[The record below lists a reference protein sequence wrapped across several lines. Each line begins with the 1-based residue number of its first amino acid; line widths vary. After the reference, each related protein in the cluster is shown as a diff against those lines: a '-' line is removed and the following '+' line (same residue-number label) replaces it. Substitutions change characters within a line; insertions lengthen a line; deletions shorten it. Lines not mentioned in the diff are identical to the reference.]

1 MKESEALDDM
11 ERARAVILGLIACL
25 LALSVLLVL
34 PFLEFLLL
42 AILLAYPLYPLQQ
55 RLEQYVGPG
64 NAALSLVV
72 VAAVAIVLP
81 VLLLFQIVLERVTT
95 TMQRFRSGDID
106 FTALETRIQD
116 LIGIEVDLLD
126 QGQQALQNGGFSPVN
141 GVLDLFGVVT
151 DLFLGVAVSLFLLYY
166 FLKDG
171 DRFDAWLAVTVPL
184 PADIYAELKASVKDV
199 VRAVLASH
207 ILIAII
213 QGAVAGLGLIVTGV
227 PNAIFWTVIMI
238 ILAVLPIIGSFLVWG
253 PAAVYL
259 VSVDQPIAGGLLFV
273 YGLIVV
279 SLSDDFLRPI
289 VIDRYSET
297 RINPSAIIIGVLGGL
312 YLFGFIGIFFG
323 PVIIGSV
330 RAVLDVYRR
339 EYVQT
344 TPPGT
349 QQTLS
354 DVGERDHSE

>member
-1 MKESEALDDM
+1 MKQTITLDGM
-11 ERARAVILGLIACL
+11 ERARAVILGLIGCL

-55 RLEQYVGPG
+55 WLERYVSSGT
-64 NAALSLVV
+64 AALTLVV

-81 VLLLFQIVLERVTT
+81 VLLLLQVVVERVTT
-95 TMQRFRSGDID
+95 TVERFRSGDID
-106 FTALETRIQD
+106 FTALETRIYD
-116 LIGIEVDLLD
+116 LTGIEVDLLD
-126 QGQQALQNGGFSPVN
+126 QGRQALQNGGFSPVD
-141 GVLDLFGVVT
+141 GVLGLFGVVT
-151 DLFLGVAVSLFLLYY
+151 DVFLGVAVSLFLLYY

-171 DRFDAWLAVTVPL
+171 HRFDAWLRATVPI
-184 PADIYAELKASVKDV
+184 PADIYAELKDSVEDV

-207 ILIAII
+207 ILIAVI
-213 QGAVAGLGLIVTGV
+213 QGAVAGLGLIVTGI
-227 PNAIFWTVIMI
+227 PNAIFWTVVMI
-238 ILAVLPIIGSFLVWG
+238 ILAVLPIIGSFMVWG
-253 PAAVYL
+253 PAAIYL
-259 VSVDQPIAGGLLFV
+259 VSIDQPIAGGLLFI
-273 YGLIVV
+273 YGLTVV
-279 SLSDDFLRPI
+279 SISDDFLRPI
-289 VIDRYSET
+289 IIDRYSET

-339 EYVQT
+339 EYIEQS
-344 TPPGT
+344 PPGS

-354 DVGERDHSE
+354 EVGDQNQTD

>member
-1 MKESEALDDM
+1 M
-11 ERARAVILGLIACL
+11 ERARAVILGLIGCL

-42 AILLAYPLYPLQQ
+42 AVLLAYPLYPLQQ
-55 RLEQYVGPG
+55 RLEQYVSPG
-64 NAALSLVV
+64 TAALTVVV

-81 VLLLFQIVLERVTT
+81 TLLLLQVVIERVTT
-95 TMQRFRSGDID
+95 TIDRFRRGDID
-106 FTALETRIQD
+106 FSALETRIQE
-116 LIGIEVDLLD
+116 LTGIEVDLLD
-126 QGQQALQNGGFSPVN
+126 QGQRAIQNGGFSPVD

-171 DRFDAWLAVTVPL
+171 HRFDIWLQATVPL
-184 PADIYAELKASVKDV
+184 PADIYTELKESVEDV

-207 ILIAII
+207 VLIAII
-213 QGAVAGLGLIVTGV
+213 QGAVAGLGLVVTGI
-227 PNAIFWTVIMI
+227 PNAIFWTVVMI

-253 PAAVYL
+253 PAAIYL
-259 VSVDQPIAGGLLFV
+259 VSIDQPIAGGLLFI
-273 YGLIVV
+273 YGLTVV
-279 SLSDDFLRPI
+279 SISDDFLRPI
-289 VIDRYSET
+289 IIDRYSET

-339 EYVQT
+339 EYVQRS
-344 TPPGT
+344 PPGT

-354 DVGERDHSE
+354 EVGDRDRSN